1 MLGKD
6 KWLDIGRVFDHIYS
20 SSVSQ
25 HLSPIY
31 WLNIS
36 WYVGQVSA
44 LYQLSFIRFT
54 ADKSADGWVSV
65 ENQSSVGCVL
75 VGYRKSIG
83 QYISQQLC
91 QSSLLTA
98 EYRSICWLRSVLVE
112 SKLSSGWYSTLSTMD
127 WCSPNTWLT
136 LGQYWPCIC
145 RVLVD
150 ILAHRVGWHYLAS
163 MIQAFQPLE
172 SNLSYYHH

>member
-6 KWLDIGRVFDHIYS
+6 KWLDIDRVFDQIYS

-44 LYQLSFIRFT
+44 LYQLSFIGFK

-65 ENQSSVGCVL
+65 EIQSSVVC
-75 VGYRKSIG
+75 
-83 QYISQQLC
+83 
-91 QSSLLTA
+91 
-98 EYRSICWLRSVLVE
+98 
-112 SKLSSGWYSTLSTMD
+112 
-127 WCSPNTWLT
+127 
-136 LGQYWPCIC
+136 
-145 RVLVD
+145 
-150 ILAHRVGWHYLAS
+150 
-163 MIQAFQPLE
+163 
-172 SNLSYYHH
+172 